1 MEIVGAADDQLVF
14 LRQRFGDV
22 HAERGIA
29 ALVAAQVLPVHEH
42 LCNLIGSADVEQH
55 PLPAEA
61 LRQKKAAAIPQW
73 HAFLKMPSDAGKPGL
88 RAEGH
93 GNAHIKCFRFP
104 G

>member
-22 HAERGIA
+22 HAEGGIA
-29 ALVAAQVLPVHEH
+29 ALVVAQVLPVHEH

-61 LRQKKAAAIPQW
+61 LGQKKASAIP
-73 HAFLKMPSDAGKPGL
+73 
-88 RAEGH
+88 
-93 GNAHIKCFRFP
+93 
-104 G
+104 